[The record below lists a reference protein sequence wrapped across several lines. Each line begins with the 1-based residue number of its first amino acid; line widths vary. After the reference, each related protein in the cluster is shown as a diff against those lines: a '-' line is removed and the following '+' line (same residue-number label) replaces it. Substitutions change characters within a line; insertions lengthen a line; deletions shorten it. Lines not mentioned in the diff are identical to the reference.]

1 VATVKFLVLS
11 EATCFKIVENISN
24 SLTIISALGS
34 AFSKEKILNKK
45 TLSAQD
51 EVILEN
57 ELFAILG
64 RVEGYLNNMF
74 ENTTKK
80 KLAA

>member
-1 VATVKFLVLS
+1 MN
-11 EATCFKIVENISN
+11 KI
-24 SLTIISALGS
+24 
-34 AFSKEKILNKK
+34 EKILNKK

-51 EVILEN
+51 KVILEN

-80 KLAA
+80 KLAANQKNAPHSNPAFSKTQAFSLNLTKQV

>member
-1 VATVKFLVLS
+1 VPLSFLRIAILVKL
-11 EATCFKIVENISN
+11 
-24 SLTIISALGS
+24 
-34 AFSKEKILNKK
+34 KK
-45 TLSAQD
+45 PP
-51 EVILEN
+51 
-57 ELFAILG
+57 FAILG

>member
-1 VATVKFLVLS
+1 MN
-11 EATCFKIVENISN
+11 KI
-24 SLTIISALGS
+24 
-34 AFSKEKILNKK
+34 EKILNKK

-51 EVILEN
+51 KVILEN